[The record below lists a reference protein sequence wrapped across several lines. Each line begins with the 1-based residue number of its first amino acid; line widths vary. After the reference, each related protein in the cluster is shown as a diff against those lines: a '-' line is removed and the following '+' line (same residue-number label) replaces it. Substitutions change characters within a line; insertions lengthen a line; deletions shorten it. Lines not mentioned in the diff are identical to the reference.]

1 MKELITHGGPLIFLL
16 LGCSIIAVGIFLER
30 LFFLRRSSVVVQDL
44 LQGAGNLIGR
54 KNYVEAL
61 TVCAGTP
68 GPVARVMR
76 AVLTRHDAPREE
88 LSQVAQ
94 EAGQLEVPRLER
106 FLGTLVAIAYVAPL
120 LGLLGTVLGLMGTF
134 EPITLNGSAT
144 STEMS
149 RGIYSSLVTSAA
161 GMAVAIPAFVLYS
174 YLASS
179 VKRMMHDMERAGIE
193 TVNLLMQSRMNT
205 DILGFREGALAVV
218 EDKKRK
224 AMSPAGR

>member
-1 MKELITHGGPLIFLL
+1 MKELITQGSPLIFLL

-30 LFFLRRSSVVVQDL
+30 LFYFHRSSILVQDL
-44 LQGAGNLIGR
+44 LQGVGNLIGR

-76 AVLTRHDAPREE
+76 AILTRHDAPREE
-88 LSQVAQ
+88 LAQVAQ
-94 EAGQLEVPRLER
+94 EAGQLEVPKLER

-120 LGLLGTVLGLMGTF
+120 LGLLGTVLGLMTAF
-134 EPITLNGSAT
+134 QPVTTSGSVT
-144 STEMS
+144 TTEMS
-149 RGIYSSLVTSAA
+149 RGIYASLVTSAA
-161 GMAVAIPAFVLYS
+161 GMAVAIPAFVLYA

-179 VKRMMHDMERAGIE
+179 VKRKMHDMERAGIE
-193 TVNLLMQSRMNT
+193 TINMIMQSRMHT
-205 DILGFREGALAVV
+205 DIVGFREGAMALA

-224 AMSPAGR
+224 AAGFGSR